1 MGKDYYSVL
10 GVGPDA
16 SDEEIKHAYRTL
28 ARKYHPDAHP
38 GDSQAE
44 ARFKDINEAHT
55 ILSDPTQRREY
66 DLSRAGQTST
76 PGPAGGT
83 KWNPRVSPSQSGPG
97 VHVNI
102 SRQRKGGVVTDL
114 NVNISGL
121 SAGLRVAEGLLG
133 GLERL
138 VSEADKVLSEADKA
152 ASGRR
157 TPRRNRKPER
167 EK

>member
-1 MGKDYYSVL
+1 MGKDYYTVL
-10 GVGPDA
+10 GVQPDA

-28 ARKYHPDAHP
+28 ARTYHPDAHP
-38 GDSQAE
+38 GDRQAE

-66 DLSRAGQTST
+66 DLSRVSQTAS
-76 PGPAGGT
+76 
-83 KWNPRVSPSQSGPG
+83 PRSSDRTSQRPPVSPSQPGSGL
-97 VHVNI
+97 HVNV
-102 SRQRKGGVVTDL
+102 SRQRKGGVVTDV

-138 VSEADKVLSEADKA
+138 LSEADKA

-157 TPRRNRKPER
+157 TPPQNRKSER
-167 EK
+167 EKK